1 MQASEFIE
9 KENQKIPEVVR
20 SLIETLGNPT
30 NRAIVLLLAEKG
42 ELSFKELLVI
52 FGSMNVSTV
61 NYHLK
66 DLVSAGAVENHYK
79 KTLSKDEYS
88 FYNITEIGLDFL
100 KLIGARLDRGNK
112 QTQARPLS

>member
-100 KLIGARLDRGNK
+100 KLIGARLDHGNK

>member
-1 MQASEFIE
+1 MQASELIE

-42 ELSFKELLVI
+42 ELSFKELLNI
-52 FGSMNVSTV
+52 FGPMNVSTI

-66 DLVSAGAVENHYK
+66 SLISAGAIENHYK

-88 FYNITEIGLDFL
+88 FYAVTEIGMDFL
-100 KLIGARLDRGNK
+100 KLIGAKL
-112 QTQARPLS
+112 